1 MDPVPDDDYRLAPL
15 VTRLAIDVLGE
26 EAALTESNLHERF
39 PDVFPRF
46 WYSGSSPLIIIEG
59 DATPTWTPYMY
70 IEMPTNEY
78 IDGVDGTDEE
88 DSDNFEPSS
97 KRIKTASSSSLRSR
111 KTIRVGM
118 PTLYYTVAGLADL
131 LPRLEDSTHRPI
143 AIIGFIISVLGGTLH
158 LTYPPTLTDAQL
170 YCEVIALSEQLSYKL
185 AGLEA
190 TFSSTLNSFRR
201 PQPIAIDPPNDLLIQ
216 LAASTWVSCNQNE
229 TCLSMIA
236 LCLSTKTDQ
245 TRLLE
250 RLGSMVTL
258 NPGAF
263 VQMVRDAPHGQDRDY
278 NPPSSEPDSYE
289 NRWGKREDREPRPEP
304 CVPALDQIQSKLGS
318 CLQQYY
324 TTGPLKLGNDVFEW
338 IAPFNPD
345 ERIPLDFISIVP
357 TGDEKAPNQ
366 TETRFLAHVSL
377 LVEQWPYFARLMNS
391 GLSEAQTRV
400 VRLPLSTGLVKAL
413 LYCLY
418 CVDYPLRYLTKSTAM
433 ELIERAPEFGFGA
446 TTENDPEGFQISEIT
461 PFTERMRQG
470 TLANQR
476 WNN

>member
-1 MDPVPDDDYRLAPL
+1 MKFEPEKDCFDLTPN
-15 VTRLAIDVLGE
+15 VTMLAIDVLGE
-26 EAALTESNLHERF
+26 KAALTESNLHERF

-190 TFSSTLNSFRR
+190 TFSSTMHSFLR
-201 PQPIAIDPPNDLLIQ
+201 PQPVAIDPPNDILTQ

-229 TCLSMIA
+229 TCLSLIA
-236 LCLSTKTDQ
+236 SCLSSESDQ
-245 TRLLE
+245 IRLLK
-250 RLGSMVTL
+250 RIGHLVTL
-258 NPGAF
+258 NPRLF
-263 VQMVRDAPHGQDRDY
+263 IQMVRSSPHDQGRDY
-278 NPPSSEPDSYE
+278 KPPSSTLDRRE
-289 NRWGKREDREPRPEP
+289 NRVTLRHDRTPRLGPVIP
-304 CVPALDQIQSKLGS
+304 NMTRVQSNS
-318 CLQQYY
+318 EHCLQQCYALG
-324 TTGPLKLGNDVFEW
+324 TWKLGNEKIVWQTSFDPQE
-338 IAPFNPD
+338 P
-345 ERIPLDFISIVP
+345 IPLDFISIVP
-357 TGDEKAPNQ
+357 TGDAKVPNQ
-366 TETRFLAHVSL
+366 TKTRFLAHTSL
-377 LVEQWPYFARLMNS
+377 LVEHWPYFARLMNS

-418 CVDYPLRYLTKSTAM
+418 TVDDPLRYLKKLEAA
-433 ELIERAPEFGFGA
+433 ELIERGSEFGFGKSGTKHQVHTRPFVERVWLRA
-446 TTENDPEGFQISEIT
+446 KAVEGEGEF
-461 PFTERMRQG
+461 
-470 TLANQR
+470 
-476 WNN
+476 